1 MKLAPADDPATL
13 PACLVR
19 RIVSIADETAAM
31 DLHGVTALVT
41 GGAAGIGAGIEWQSI

>member
-1 MKLAPADDPATL
+1 MKLA